1 MKGNDLFNLILNKIK
16 AGEIINIE
24 VIQETL
30 DQNNDFSEVRNL
42 VFNLNATNAQKRKYF
57 NSILLSKIVLKT
69 FEWFKSQEGLRWMES
84 KNLNWTNEEI
94 GKNIF
99 GWQKSFFYKLLRTA
113 KLNDK
118 TLIAF
123 DKYCETNPDNGLNRS
138 IENLLKFA
146 RTFKIDD
153 DSNVSVLEKELK
165 KFKRIVS
172 YQRRIFRSLESI
184 KLAEEIISKIDL
196 IISSATNSKLNNFT
210 KL

>member
-153 DSNVSVLEKELK
+153 DSNVNVLEKELK

-172 YQRRIFRSLESI
+172 HQRKIFISLESI
-184 KLAEEIISKIDL
+184 MLAEEIILKIDL
-196 IISSATNSKLNNFT
+196 IISSQQIK
-210 KL
+210 